1 MIRDLRHFLHHMFSA
16 LYLLRGA
23 MLMFLVVLLACAI
36 AVAIAEGMSL
46 GNAMYF
52 VLITALTVGYGDIV
66 PTTMWGRIASLVAG
80 VIGLLGFGLVVAI
93 NTRALREMVRDRDRE
108 HDTKG

>member
-1 MIRDLRHFLHHMFSA
+1 MIRDLQRLLQHLFSA
-16 LYLLRGA
+16 LYLVRGA
-23 MLMFLVVLLACAI
+23 MLGFLLLLLVCAI
-36 AVAIAEGMSL
+36 VVALAEGMSF

-66 PTTMWGRIASLVAG
+66 PTTMWGRIASLAAG
-80 VIGLLGFGLVVAI
+80 VIGLLGFGVIVAV

-108 HDTKG
+108 HNTKG